1 MTVET
6 VGIMSPGD
14 MGSGVGGALKQNGIK
29 VLTALDGRSEDT
41 RQRAADQGIED
52 VGSLDELIKA
62 SDLILSIL
70 VPSEALL
77 FSQDVAESIVR
88 TNADVAV
95 ADCNA
100 VSPATSI
107 KIDEIITAAG
117 GKFID
122 AGIIGGSPR
131 TGAMPR
137 IYASGEHAPI
147 LGELDGKGIKVPV
160 MEGPV
165 GRASGLKMCYAA
177 ITKGTA
183 ALHASTL
190 MTAKSLGL
198 YEDLIQEMQGSQTS
212 TLAAMDGVKSISA
225 RAFRWIGEMEE
236 IAATFEDAGATPKI
250 HLGAAETFQQ
260 IADSS
265 IGHERV
271 GTVDEDRTLEQ
282 TIERIL
288 VLAKLP

>member
-1 MTVET
+1 MAVET

-14 MGSGVGGALKQNGIK
+14 MGSGVGGVLKQHGLT
-29 VLTALDGRSEDT
+29 VLTALDGRSEDS
-41 RQRAADQGIED
+41 RERAAEQGIED
-52 VGSLDELIKA
+52 TGSLDELVKA
-62 SDLILSIL
+62 CDLILSIL
-70 VPSEALL
+70 VPSEAFS

-88 TNADVAV
+88 TGSDVAV

-100 VSPATSI
+100 VSPATCI
-107 KIDEIITAAG
+107 RIDEIITAAG

-131 TGAMPR
+131 TGAVPR

-147 LGELDGKGIKVPV
+147 LGELDGKGIAVPV
-160 MEGPV
+160 LNGPV

-183 ALHASTL
+183 ALYASTL

-198 YEDLIQEMQGSQTS
+198 YEDLVREMQGSQAK
-212 TLAAMDGVKSISA
+212 TLAAMDGVKSVSA

-236 IAATFEDAGATPKI
+236 IAATFEDAGTTPKI
-250 HLGAAETFQQ
+250 HMGAAETFQQ

-271 GTVDEDRTLEQ
+271 GTVDRDRTLEQ
-282 TIERIL
+282 TIEQL
-288 VLAKLP
+288 LTKPV

>member
-1 MTVET
+1 MAVET

-14 MGSGVGGALKQNGIK
+14 MGSGVGGVLKQHGLR
-29 VLTALDGRSEDT
+29 VLTALDGRSDDS
-41 RQRAADQGIED
+41 RQRAAEQGIED
-52 VGSLDELIKA
+52 VGSLDELVKA
-62 SDLILSIL
+62 SDLIMSIL
-70 VPSEALL
+70 VPSEALS
-77 FSQDVAESIVR
+77 FAQDVAESMER
-88 TNADVAV
+88 TDANVAV

-100 VSPATSI
+100 VSPATGV

-131 TGAMPR
+131 TGAVPR
-137 IYASGEHAPI
+137 IYASGEHAPL
-147 LGELDGKGIKVPV
+147 LGELDGMGISVPV
-160 MEGPV
+160 MSGPV
-165 GRASGLKMCYAA
+165 GHASGLKMCYAA

-198 YEDLIQEMQGSQTS
+198 FEDLIHEMEDSQAS
-212 TLAAMDGVKSISA
+212 TLAAMSGVNSISSK
-225 RAFRWIGEMEE
+225 AFRWIGEMEE
-236 IAATFEDAGATPKI
+236 IAETFEDAGATPKI

-260 IADSS
+260 IAGSS

-271 GTVDEDRTLEQ
+271 GTVDRDRTLEE
-282 TIERIL
+282 TIAAL
-288 VLAKLP
+288 MTGATPD